1 MQNGM
6 LLVFHL
12 VKKKLTK
19 PTVEKG
25 KSIKFGEVFLFFAL
39 LVLFGRSRMGNALF
53 LEDLAVLSVS
63 VCLRVAVV
71 RLDLIT

>member
-1 MQNGM
+1 M
-6 LLVFHL
+6 
-12 VKKKLTK
+12 
-19 PTVEKG
+19 
-25 KSIKFGEVFLFFAL
+25 FFAL